1 MAPTVPLQVYSP
13 QEGRGIGLAA
23 KVAAYALQEQ
33 HGLDTV
39 DANRALGLPD
49 EARSYEVVP
58 LILRELGVASV
69 RLLTN
74 NPFKVDSLR
83 TLGVAVDGL
92 VRLAAPEDELS
103 DACRSYLSAKASRMG
118 HTLKTPSDAPP
129 PRPALAP
136 PQQLVAKGKL

>member
-49 EARSYEVVP
+49 EARSYDVVP

-69 RLLTN
+69 QLLTN

-118 HTLKTPSDAPP
+118 HTLKTTSDAPP